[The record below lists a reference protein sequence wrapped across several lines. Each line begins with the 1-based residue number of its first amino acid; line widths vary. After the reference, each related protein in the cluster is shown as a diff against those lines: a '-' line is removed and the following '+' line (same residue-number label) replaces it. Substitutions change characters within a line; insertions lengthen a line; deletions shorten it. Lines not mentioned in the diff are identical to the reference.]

1 MLSLKDSKIVLPH
14 GAFTMYSNG
23 TTNGGGLTNVHAN
36 GNTSQ
41 NAKPTDGTAIPI
53 AICGMACRL
62 PGNLT
67 TPQQLWDFLLAK
79 GDARSRVPA
88 SRYNIDGFLDEDRTG
103 NPGSIKTAH
112 GYFLDESEDLAN
124 FDTSFF
130 NLSRNELERVDPH
143 QRQMLEVAREAID
156 DAGEVGWRGKNIG
169 CYMGSFGEDWVEL
182 FAKEAQ
188 QHGLYRVTGYGD
200 FVLSNRVS
208 YEMDLKGPSMTIRTG
223 CSAALVAL
231 HEACRAI
238 QSGDCQSAIV
248 GGANLILGPG
258 MTQAMTEQGVL
269 SPEGSCKTFSA
280 DADGYG
286 RGEAINAIF
295 IKPLSDAI
303 RDGNPVR
310 AVIR

>member
-1 MLSLKDSKIVLPH
+1 MSPHEVLTTNGDH
-14 GAFTMYSNG
+14 AANGVLTNGNGNGNG
-23 TTNGGGLTNVHAN
+23 TTTPTNA
-36 GNTSQ
+36 G
-41 NAKPTDGTAIPI
+41 AAAPI

-67 TPQQLWDFLLAK
+67 TPQQLWEFLLAK

-103 NPGSIKTAH
+103 NPGGIKTAH
-112 GYFLDESEDLAN
+112 GYFLDESEDLAS

-130 NLSRNELERVDPH
+130 SLSRNELERVDPH

-156 DAGEVGWRGKNIG
+156 DAGEVGWRGQNIG
-169 CYMGSFGEDWVEL
+169 CYVGSFGEDWVEL

-238 QSGDCQSAIV
+238 QNGDCKSAIV

-286 RGEAINAIF
+286 RGEAINAIY
-295 IKPLSDAI
+295 IKPLDDAV
-303 RDGNPVR
+303 RDGNPIR